1 MPRPTPIIHI
11 GNIEE
16 YQRKRS
22 GSGLSREEL
31 LAEQDVMELK
41 MTKEAAGR
49 GVRLMGAVRA
59 ARLRA
64 IAATRRAIAAAA
76 AAASL
81 RERAAAAS
89 AAAAAAAVVA
99 AAPAIVPVSSRGRPL
114 RPRKRWSDDSDS

>member
-1 MPRPTPIIHI
+1 MPRPTPIIHV

-64 IAATRRAIAAAA
+64 IAATRRAIATAAVA
-76 AAASL
+76 P
-81 RERAAAAS
+81 
-89 AAAAAAAVVA
+89 AAVVA

>member
-1 MPRPTPIIHI
+1 MPRPTPIIHV

-31 LAEQDVMELK
+31 LADQDVVELK

-49 GVRLMGAVRA
+49 GVRLMGAVKA

-64 IAATRRAIAAAA
+64 IAATRRAAA

>member
-76 AAASL
+76 AA
-81 RERAAAAS
+81 S

-114 RPRKRWSDDSDS
+114 RPRKQWPDDSDS

>member
-49 GVRLMGAVRA
+49 GVRLMGAVKA

-64 IAATRRAIAAAA
+64 IAATRRAIAAAVA
-76 AAASL
+76 P
-81 RERAAAAS
+81 
-89 AAAAAAAVVA
+89 AAAVVA
-99 AAPAIVPVSSRGRPL
+99 APAAVVAAPAIVPVSSRGRPL
-114 RPRKRWSDDSDS
+114 RPRKRWTDDSDS

>member
-49 GVRLMGAVRA
+49 GVRLMGAVKA

-76 AAASL
+76 AAPVVAVV
-81 RERAAAAS
+81 
-89 AAAAAAAVVA
+89 AAVV

-114 RPRKRWSDDSDS
+114 RPRKQWPDDSDS

>member
-31 LAEQDVMELK
+31 LAEQDVRELK
-41 MTKEAAGR
+41 MTKAAAAR
-49 GVRLMGAVRA
+49 GVRLMGAVKA

-76 AAASL
+76 VAP
-81 RERAAAAS
+81 
-89 AAAAAAAVVA
+89 AAVVA
-99 AAPAIVPVSSRGRPL
+99 APAAPAIVPVSSRGRPL

>member
-1 MPRPTPIIHI
+1 M
-11 GNIEE
+11 
-16 YQRKRS
+16 RS

-64 IAATRRAIAAAA
+64 IATTRRAIADAA

-81 RERAAAAS
+81 RERAAAASAAAAAAS

-114 RPRKRWSDDSDS
+114 RARKRWSDDSDS

>member
-76 AAASL
+76 VAP
-81 RERAAAAS
+81 
-89 AAAAAAAVVA
+89 AAVVA

>member
-76 AAASL
+76 VAPAAAVV
-81 RERAAAAS
+81 AAP
-89 AAAAAAAVVA
+89 AAVVA

-114 RPRKRWSDDSDS
+114 RPRKQWPDDSDS

>member
-16 YQRKRS
+16 YQRMRS
-22 GSGLSREEL
+22 DSGLSREEL

-76 AAASL
+76 VAP
-81 RERAAAAS
+81 
-89 AAAAAAAVVA
+89 AAVVA

>member
-16 YQRKRS
+16 YQRMRS

-76 AAASL
+76 AAP
-81 RERAAAAS
+81 
-89 AAAAAAAVVA
+89 AAVV

>member
-76 AAASL
+76 VAP
-81 RERAAAAS
+81 
-89 AAAAAAAVVA
+89 AAAVVA

-114 RPRKRWSDDSDS
+114 RPRKQWPDDSDS

>member
-49 GVRLMGAVRA
+49 GVRLMGAVKA

-64 IAATRRAIAAAA
+64 IAATRRAIAAAVAPA
-76 AAASL
+76 AAVV
-81 RERAAAAS
+81 AAP
-89 AAAAAAAVVA
+89 AAVVA

>member
-49 GVRLMGAVRA
+49 GVRLMGAVKA

-64 IAATRRAIAAAA
+64 IAATRRAIADAAVA
-76 AAASL
+76 P
-81 RERAAAAS
+81 
-89 AAAAAAAVVA
+89 AAVVA

>member
-76 AAASL
+76 VAP
-81 RERAAAAS
+81 
-89 AAAAAAAVVA
+89 AAAVVA

>member
-76 AAASL
+76 VAP
-81 RERAAAAS
+81 
-89 AAAAAAAVVA
+89 AAVV

>member
-16 YQRKRS
+16 YQRMRS
-22 GSGLSREEL
+22 DSGLSREEL
-31 LAEQDVMELK
+31 LADQDVVELK

-76 AAASL
+76 SL

-89 AAAAAAAVVA
+89 AAA

-114 RPRKRWSDDSDS
+114 RPRKRWSDDLDS

>member
-22 GSGLSREEL
+22 GLGLSREEL

-41 MTKEAAGR
+41 MTKAAAAR
-49 GVRLMGAVRA
+49 DVRMMGAVKA

-64 IAATRRAIAAAA
+64 IAATARRRAIAAA
-76 AAASL
+76 S
-81 RERAAAAS
+81 AAS
-89 AAAAAAAVVA
+89 AAAVAPAASAAVV

>member
-49 GVRLMGAVRA
+49 GVRLMGAVKA

-76 AAASL
+76 VAP
-81 RERAAAAS
+81 
-89 AAAAAAAVVA
+89 AAVVA

-114 RPRKRWSDDSDS
+114 RARKLWPDEVDSDS